1 MKRLLILLLA
11 AALLLAAGCSGE
23 KTDASPFGLGGA
35 AGAGTE
41 TAAPTQAG
49 TVPTTEG
56 PAPTTL
62 PETTAELPPAQ
73 PTTQPPE
80 TTAAPVVTTEPEPEP
95 TTEAPTE
102 PLDPWSLMK
111 ETFFG
116 QGSFVDEYEDE
127 YSYSYAIPGI
137 DADTPGAQEINAA
150 IDESFGAWV
159 GEAYAAMDEGRG
171 PELLQV
177 GYHGE
182 VWEDVLSLV
191 IVCRSIWEGDYYGI
205 YCYEVSTGRWLSTAQ
220 VLERMDVSQE
230 EFLEICRR
238 QFRQYYVDMYSEIPE
253 DQRETYGYYWGLDRV
268 DSDEYVNMDLQ
279 VYPVASGDLVVIAP
293 IVSLAGAD
301 SYFHPIHLGLGGVG

>member
-1 MKRLLILLLA
+1 MIH
-11 AALLLAAGCSGE
+11 
-23 KTDASPFGLGGA
+23 
-35 AGAGTE
+35 
-41 TAAPTQAG
+41 
-49 TVPTTEG
+49 
-56 PAPTTL
+56 
-62 PETTAELPPAQ
+62 
-73 PTTQPPE
+73 
-80 TTAAPVVTTEPEPEP
+80 PVYEH
-95 TTEAPTE
+95 
-102 PLDPWSLMK
+102 
-111 ETFFG
+111 G
-116 QGSFVDEYEDE
+116 ISFQLFT
-127 YSYSYAIPGI
+127 YAIPGI
-137 DADTPGAQEINAA
+137 NADTPGAQEINAA

-159 GEAYAAMDEGRG
+159 REAYAAMDEGRG

-279 VYPVASGDLVVIAP
+279 VYPVAGGDLVVIAP

-301 SYFHPIHLGLGGVG
+301 SYFHQPDAMTLVF